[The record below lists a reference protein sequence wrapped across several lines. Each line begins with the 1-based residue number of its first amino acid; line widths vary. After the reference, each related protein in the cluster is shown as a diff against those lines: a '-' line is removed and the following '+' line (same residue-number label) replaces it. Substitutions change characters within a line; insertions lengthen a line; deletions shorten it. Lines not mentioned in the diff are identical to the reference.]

1 MSKSYSNYKKFG
13 ICVGNNSL
21 FYKAK
26 RKYLRRINKYMLRNA
41 LSKGDLNIT
50 FKKVSEKYNDW
61 NEPTDGTILENANGC
76 KLHSKT
82 TYIFKNKIKK

>member
-26 RKYLRRINKYMLRNA
+26 RRYLRRINNNILRNA
-41 LSKGDLNIT
+41 LNKGNLDIT

>member
-1 MSKSYSNYKKFG
+1 MSKSYNNYKKFG

-26 RKYLRRINKYMLRNA
+26 RKYLRRINKYILRNA